1 MSINLNKFDNGTQD
15 TRLSVRDKKQL
26 DSGLQSELQSAQSRR
41 NQIVKGASMRLFLMA
56 MLVIPSTA
64 LAGWSLYEI
73 FLPNGLTNLEI
84 AQLGLGL
91 TLFAW
96 LCMAFWTGI
105 IGFVLQL
112 FNIDPLS
119 LKKKP
124 SQPDFSVSLNQ
135 RHAIVMPVYNED
147 TKRIMV
153 GFEACIR
160 ELMERESGNNFDFFM
175 LSDTRDA
182 EKADAELRAFARL
195 QRRIGDYAQHVF
207 YRRRENNTHRKVGNL
222 KEFCERWG
230 GNYEAMI
237 VLDADSVM
245 TGERMEDLARRI
257 EQAPNTALIQTI
269 PMPVRQNTFFG
280 RFVQFAA
287 HLYSPMLATGLSFW
301 QTDSANYWGHNA
313 IIRIA
318 PFMQHCGLPTLK
330 GRAPFGGEVLSH
342 DFVEAALLARA
353 GWEAYLLTDTAGSY
367 EEVPSNI
374 VDYAI
379 RDRRWVQGNIQHL
392 GLLNVKGLKMAN
404 RLHFLFGAFAYISS
418 LVLFCTLALG
428 TVDALI
434 RATTVPQ
441 FFMSEYQLFPSWQVA
456 RQDMMM
462 VTMWGTAA
470 LLFLPKLLGI
480 TLALIKRRS
489 DFGGAWSLIKGATIE
504 LIMAMLIAP
513 LMMFYHSYFV
523 ISVFFGFS
531 VKWEAQEREGRKV
544 PWSVA
549 IKHTQIMSSLAVAW
563 GVTTFYFTPSLFM
576 WLLPVLVGMVLAA
589 PVIRLTSS
597 DALGITMRK
606 WGVFVIGEEVN
617 ECRALKRLK
626 VAMKHFAISHF
637 AASRHEVDAPALPDS
652 LWLTMPEQVLNQK
665 PEVRKPVLAEQM

>member
-1 MSINLNKFDNGTQD
+1 MSTNHSNSL
-15 TRLSVRDKKQL
+15 
-26 DSGLQSELQSAQSRR
+26 GLQEGLQTKKPSTDASSTHSHL
-41 NQIVKGASMRLFLMA
+41 NTKGEHMRLFIMA

-119 LKKKP
+119 LRKK
-124 SQPDFSVSLNQ
+124 QCAPDQDSPLVQ
-135 RHAIVMPVYNED
+135 KHAVVMPVYNED
-147 TKRIMV
+147 TRRIMV
-153 GFEACIR
+153 GFEACVR
-160 ELMERESGNNFDFFM
+160 EIMGSAQAEQFDFFM
-175 LSDTRDA
+175 LSDTRDEQKA
-182 EKADAELRAFARL
+182 EAELRAWNRMTKRL
-195 QRRIGDYAQHVF
+195 GRYASHVF
-207 YRRRENNTHRKVGNL
+207 YRRREENSHRKVGNL
-222 KEFCERWG
+222 KDFCERWG
-230 GNYEAMI
+230 ANYESMI
-237 VLDADSVM
+237 VLDADSIM
-245 TGERMEDLARRI
+245 SGERMLDLARRI
-257 EQAPNTALIQTI
+257 EQNPETALVQTI
-269 PMPVRQNTFFG
+269 PMPVRQDTFFG

-318 PFMQHCGLPTLK
+318 PFMQHCGLPTLE

-342 DFVEAALLARA
+342 DFVEAALLRRA
-353 GWEAYLLTDTAGSY
+353 GWQAYLLTDTTGSY

-392 GLLNVKGLKMAN
+392 GLLKVKGLKTAN

-418 LVLFCTLALG
+418 LVLFCMLALG
-428 TVDALI
+428 TADALI
-434 RATTVPQ
+434 RATSVPD
-441 FFMSEYQLFPSWQVA
+441 FFVSEYQLFPSWQVA

-489 DFGGAWSLIKGATIE
+489 EFGGAFSLLKSAILE
-504 LIMAMLIAP
+504 LVMAVLIAP

-523 ISVFFGFS
+523 ISVFVGHS

-549 IKHTQIMSSLAVAW
+549 FKHTQIMSCLAVIW
-563 GVTTFYFTPSLFM
+563 GVTTFYYTPSLFM
-576 WLLPVLVGMVLAA
+576 WLLPVLIGMVLAA
-589 PVIRLTSS
+589 PIIRLSS
-597 DALGITMRK
+597 STHLGVSLRT
-606 WGVFVIGEEVN
+606 WGVFVIDQEVK
-617 ECRALKRLK
+617 ECMALKRLR
-626 VAMKHFAISHF
+626 VAMNYFSISQYK
-637 AASRHEVDAPALPDS
+637 AEVPALPDS
-652 LWLTMPEQVLNQK
+652 LWVTMPEQALHQK
-665 PEVRKPVLAEQM
+665 PLPMQGIQQQAA

>member
-1 MSINLNKFDNGTQD
+1 MSTNHSNSL
-15 TRLSVRDKKQL
+15 
-26 DSGLQSELQSAQSRR
+26 GLQEGLQTKKPSTDASSTHSHL
-41 NQIVKGASMRLFLMA
+41 NTKGEHMRLFIMA

-119 LKKKP
+119 LRKK
-124 SQPDFSVSLNQ
+124 QCAPDQDSPLVQ
-135 RHAIVMPVYNED
+135 KHAVVMPVYNED
-147 TKRIMV
+147 TRRIMV
-153 GFEACIR
+153 GFEACVR
-160 ELMERESGNNFDFFM
+160 EIMGSAQAEQFDFFM
-175 LSDTRDA
+175 LSDTRDEQKA
-182 EKADAELRAFARL
+182 EAELRAWNRMTKRL
-195 QRRIGDYAQHVF
+195 GRYASHVF
-207 YRRRENNTHRKVGNL
+207 YRRREENSHRKVGNL
-222 KEFCERWG
+222 KDFCERWG
-230 GNYEAMI
+230 ANYESMI
-237 VLDADSVM
+237 VLDADSIM
-245 TGERMEDLARRI
+245 SGERMLDLARRI
-257 EQAPNTALIQTI
+257 EQNPETALVQTI
-269 PMPVRQNTFFG
+269 PMPVRQDTFFG

-318 PFMQHCGLPTLK
+318 PFMQHCGLPTLE

-342 DFVEAALLARA
+342 DFVEAALLRRA
-353 GWEAYLLTDTAGSY
+353 GWQAYLLTDTTGSY

-392 GLLNVKGLKMAN
+392 GLLKVKGLKTAN

-418 LVLFCTLALG
+418 LVLFCMLALG
-428 TVDALI
+428 TADALI
-434 RATTVPQ
+434 RATSVPD
-441 FFMSEYQLFPSWQVA
+441 FFVSEYQLFPSWQVA

-489 DFGGAWSLIKGATIE
+489 EFGGAFSLLKSAILE
-504 LIMAMLIAP
+504 LVMAVLIAP

-523 ISVFFGFS
+523 ISVFIGHS

-549 IKHTQIMSSLAVAW
+549 FKHTQIMSCLAVIW
-563 GVTTFYFTPSLFM
+563 GVTTFYYTPSLFM
-576 WLLPVLVGMVLAA
+576 WLLPVLIGMVLAA
-589 PVIRLTSS
+589 LIIRLSS
-597 DALGITMRK
+597 STHLGVSLRN
-606 WGVFVIGEEVN
+606 WGVFVIDQEVK
-617 ECRALKRLK
+617 ECMALKRLR
-626 VAMKHFAISHF
+626 VAMNYFSISQYK
-637 AASRHEVDAPALPDS
+637 AEVPALPDS
-652 LWLTMPEQVLNQK
+652 LWVTMPEQALHQK
-665 PEVRKPVLAEQM
+665 PLPMQGIQQQAA

>member
-1 MSINLNKFDNGTQD
+1 MSTNHSNSL
-15 TRLSVRDKKQL
+15 
-26 DSGLQSELQSAQSRR
+26 GLQEGLQTKKPSTDASSTHSHL
-41 NQIVKGASMRLFLMA
+41 NTKGEHMRLFIMA

-119 LKKKP
+119 LRKK
-124 SQPDFSVSLNQ
+124 QCAPDQDSPLVQ
-135 RHAIVMPVYNED
+135 KHAVVMPVYNED
-147 TKRIMV
+147 TRRIMV
-153 GFEACIR
+153 GFEACVR
-160 ELMERESGNNFDFFM
+160 EIMGSAQAEQFDFFM
-175 LSDTRDA
+175 LSDTRDEQKA
-182 EKADAELRAFARL
+182 EAELRAWNRMTKRL
-195 QRRIGDYAQHVF
+195 GRYASHVF
-207 YRRRENNTHRKVGNL
+207 YRRREENSHRKVGNL
-222 KEFCERWG
+222 KDFCERWG
-230 GNYEAMI
+230 ANYESMI
-237 VLDADSVM
+237 VLDADSIM
-245 TGERMEDLARRI
+245 SGERMLDLARRI
-257 EQAPNTALIQTI
+257 EQNPETALVQTI
-269 PMPVRQNTFFG
+269 PMPVRQDTFFG

-318 PFMQHCGLPTLK
+318 PFMQHCGLPTLE

-342 DFVEAALLARA
+342 DFVEAALLRRA
-353 GWEAYLLTDTAGSY
+353 GWQAYLLTATTGSY

-392 GLLNVKGLKMAN
+392 GLLKVKGLKTAN

-418 LVLFCTLALG
+418 LVLFCMLALG
-428 TVDALI
+428 TADALI
-434 RATTVPQ
+434 RATSVPD
-441 FFMSEYQLFPSWQVA
+441 FFVSEYQLFPSWQVA

-489 DFGGAWSLIKGATIE
+489 EFGGAFSLLKSAILE
-504 LIMAMLIAP
+504 LVMAVLIAP

-523 ISVFFGFS
+523 ISVFVGHS

-549 IKHTQIMSSLAVAW
+549 FKHTQIMSCLAVIW
-563 GVTTFYFTPSLFM
+563 GVTTFYYTPSLFM
-576 WLLPVLVGMVLAA
+576 WLLPVLIGMVLAA
-589 PVIRLTSS
+589 PIIRLSS
-597 DALGITMRK
+597 STHLGVSLRT
-606 WGVFVIGEEVN
+606 WGVFVIDQEVK
-617 ECRALKRLK
+617 ECMALKRLR
-626 VAMKHFAISHF
+626 VAMNYFSISQYK
-637 AASRHEVDAPALPDS
+637 AEVPALPDS
-652 LWLTMPEQVLNQK
+652 LWVTMPEQALHQK
-665 PEVRKPVLAEQM
+665 PLPMQGIQQQAA

>member
-1 MSINLNKFDNGTQD
+1 MSTNHSNSL
-15 TRLSVRDKKQL
+15 
-26 DSGLQSELQSAQSRR
+26 GLQEGLQTKKPSTDASSTHSHL
-41 NQIVKGASMRLFLMA
+41 NTKGEHMRLFIMA

-119 LKKKP
+119 LRKK
-124 SQPDFSVSLNQ
+124 QCAPDQDSPLVQ
-135 RHAIVMPVYNED
+135 KHAVVMPVYNED
-147 TKRIMV
+147 TRRIMV
-153 GFEACIR
+153 GFEACVR
-160 ELMERESGNNFDFFM
+160 EIMGSAQAEQFDFFM
-175 LSDTRDA
+175 LSDTRDEQKA
-182 EKADAELRAFARL
+182 EAELRAWNRMTKRL
-195 QRRIGDYAQHVF
+195 GRYASHVL
-207 YRRRENNTHRKVGNL
+207 YRRREENSHRKVGNL
-222 KEFCERWG
+222 KDFCERWG
-230 GNYEAMI
+230 ANYESMI
-237 VLDADSVM
+237 VLDADSIM
-245 TGERMEDLARRI
+245 SGERMLDLARRI
-257 EQAPNTALIQTI
+257 EQNPDTALVQTI
-269 PMPVRQNTFFG
+269 PMPVRQDTFFG

-318 PFMQHCGLPTLK
+318 PFMQHCGLPTLE

-342 DFVEAALLARA
+342 DFVEAALLRRA
-353 GWEAYLLTDTAGSY
+353 GWQAYLLTDTTGSY

-392 GLLNVKGLKMAN
+392 GLLKVKGLKTAN

-418 LVLFCTLALG
+418 LVLFCMLALG
-428 TVDALI
+428 TADALI
-434 RATTVPQ
+434 RATSVPD
-441 FFMSEYQLFPSWQVA
+441 FFVSEYQLFPSWQVA

-489 DFGGAWSLIKGATIE
+489 EFGGAFSLLKSAILE
-504 LIMAMLIAP
+504 LVMAVLIAP

-523 ISVFFGFS
+523 ISVFIGHS

-549 IKHTQIMSSLAVAW
+549 FKHTQIMSCLAVIW
-563 GVTTFYFTPSLFM
+563 GVTTFYYTPSLFM
-576 WLLPVLVGMVLAA
+576 WLLPVLIGMVLAA
-589 PVIRLTSS
+589 PIIRLSS
-597 DALGITMRK
+597 STHLGVSLRN
-606 WGVFVIGEEVN
+606 WGVFVIDQEVK
-617 ECRALKRLK
+617 ECMALKRLR
-626 VAMKHFAISHF
+626 VAMNYFSISQYK
-637 AASRHEVDAPALPDS
+637 AEVPALPDS
-652 LWLTMPEQVLNQK
+652 LWVTMPEQALHQK
-665 PEVRKPVLAEQM
+665 PLPMQGIQQQAA

>member
-1 MSINLNKFDNGTQD
+1 MSTNQSNRNISHSISITTTARDESGSTCIQNENHSAVTQ
-15 TRLSVRDKKQL
+15 QM
-26 DSGLQSELQSAQSRR
+26 
-41 NQIVKGASMRLFLMA
+41 VKGEPMRLFIMA

-73 FLPNGLTNLEI
+73 FLPNGLTTLEV
-84 AQLGLGL
+84 AQLTLGL

-105 IGFVLQL
+105 IGFFLQL

-119 LKKKP
+119 LRKKQITP
-124 SQPDFSVSLNQ
+124 SASTPITK
-135 RHAIVMPVYNED
+135 RHAVVMPVYNED
-147 TKRIMV
+147 TRRIMV

-160 ELMERESGNNFDFFM
+160 ELMDSKSKDNFDFFM
-175 LSDTRDA
+175 LSDTRDM
-182 EKADAELRAFARL
+182 EKADAELRAFTRL
-195 QRRIGDYAQHVF
+195 QKRLGAFSSQVF
-207 YRRRENNTHRKVGNL
+207 YRRREHNLHRKVGNL

-230 GNYEAMI
+230 ANYEAMI

-245 TGERMEDLARRI
+245 SGERMQDLARRI
-257 EQAPNTALIQTI
+257 EQNADTALVQTI
-269 PMPVRQNTFFG
+269 PMPVRQHTFFG

-318 PFMQHCGLPTLK
+318 PFMQHCGLPTLA
-330 GRAPFGGEVLSH
+330 GRAPFGGEILSH
-342 DFVEAALLARA
+342 DFVEAALLRRA
-353 GWEAYLLTDTAGSY
+353 GWHAYLLTDTTGSY

-392 GLLNVKGLKMAN
+392 GLLTVKGLKTAN

-418 LVLFCTLALG
+418 LILFCMLALG
-428 TVDALI
+428 TADALI
-434 RATTVPQ
+434 RATSVPE
-441 FFMSEYQLFPSWQVA
+441 FFVSDYQLFPTWQVA

-480 TLALIKRRS
+480 VLALIKRKS
-489 DFGGAWSLIKGATIE
+489 EFGGAWSLLKGATVE
-504 LIMAMLIAP
+504 LVMAVLIAP

-523 ISVFFGFS
+523 MSVLIGHS

-544 PWSVA
+544 PWKVA
-549 IKHTQIMSSLAVAW
+549 IKHTQIMSCLAVAW

-589 PVIRLTSS
+589 PVIRLSS
-597 DALGITMRK
+597 CNLLGQTMYT
-606 WGVFVIGEEVN
+606 WGVFVIDQEIN
-617 ECRALKRLK
+617 ECKALKRLR
-626 VAMKHFAISHF
+626 VAMQYFAITQHKPD
-637 AASRHEVDAPALPDS
+637 VPMLPS
-652 LWLTMPEQVLNQK
+652 SVWQTMPEQLLNEK
-665 PEVRKPVLAEQM
+665 PTSMRPALVDNL

>member
-1 MSINLNKFDNGTQD
+1 MFINRFNNTQPNS
-15 TRLSVRDKKQL
+15 TQHRAKHALSHSKHGAAWKL
-26 DSGLQSELQSAQSRR
+26 
-41 NQIVKGASMRLFLMA
+41 IVKGPAMRLLFMA

-84 AQLGLGL
+84 VQIGLGL

-112 FNIDPLS
+112 LHIDPLS
-119 LKKKP
+119 LSKKQKTP
-124 SQPDFSVSLNQ
+124 NKNMALEA
-135 RHAIVMPVYNED
+135 RHAVVMPVYNED

-153 GFEACIR
+153 GFEVCIR
-160 ELMERESGNNFDFFM
+160 ELMDSNSAANFDFFM

-182 EKADAELRAFARL
+182 QKADAELRAFTRL
-195 QRRIGDYAQHVF
+195 QKRLGNYASQVF
-207 YRRRENNTHRKVGNL
+207 YRRREQNLHRKVGNL

-237 VLDADSVM
+237 VLDADSIM
-245 TGERMEDLARRI
+245 SKTRMIDLARRI
-257 EQAPNTALIQTI
+257 EQNPDTALVQTI
-269 PMPVRQNTFFG
+269 PMPVRQDTFFG

-318 PFMQHCGLPTLK
+318 PFMQHCGLPTLE
-330 GRAPFGGEVLSH
+330 GRAPFGGEILSH
-342 DFVEAALLARA
+342 DFVEAALLRRT
-353 GWEAYLLTDTAGSY
+353 GWQAYLLTDTTGSY

-404 RLHFLFGAFAYISS
+404 RLHFLFGAFAYMSS
-418 LVLFCTLALG
+418 LILFCMLALG
-428 TVDALI
+428 TADALI
-434 RATTVPQ
+434 RATSVPE
-441 FFMSEYQLFPSWQVA
+441 FFVSEYQLFPSWQVA

-480 TLALIKRRS
+480 VLALIQRRYQ
-489 DFGGAWSLIKGATIE
+489 FGGAWSLVKGAAIE
-504 LIMAMLIAP
+504 LAMAILIAP
-513 LMMFYHSYFV
+513 LMMFYHSFFV
-523 ISVFFGFS
+523 LSVFVGHS

-544 PWSVA
+544 PWKIA
-549 IKHTQIMSSLAVAW
+549 IKHTQLMSCIAVAW

-576 WLLPVLVGMVLAA
+576 WLLPVLIGMVLAA
-589 PVIRLTSS
+589 PVIHFSS
-597 DALGITMRK
+597 SSEWGIAMRK
-606 WGVFVIGEEVN
+606 MGIFVIDQEVN
-617 ECRALKRLK
+617 ECTALKRLR
-626 VAMKHFAISHF
+626 VAMSFFAISQHKP
-637 AASRHEVDAPALPDS
+637 EVPALPKS
-652 LWLTMPEQVLNQK
+652 LWVAMPEQALHEK
-665 PEVRKPVLAEQM
+665 PLPMRPVLIET

>member
-1 MSINLNKFDNGTQD
+1 MSTNHSNSL
-15 TRLSVRDKKQL
+15 
-26 DSGLQSELQSAQSRR
+26 GLQEGLQTKKPSTDASSTHSHL
-41 NQIVKGASMRLFLMA
+41 NTKGEHMRLFIMA

-119 LKKKP
+119 LRKK
-124 SQPDFSVSLNQ
+124 QCAPDQVSPLVQ
-135 RHAIVMPVYNED
+135 KHAVVMPVYNED
-147 TKRIMV
+147 TRRIMV
-153 GFEACIR
+153 GFEACVR
-160 ELMERESGNNFDFFM
+160 EIMGSTQAEHFDFFM
-175 LSDTRDA
+175 LSDTRDEQKA
-182 EKADAELRAFARL
+182 EAELRAWNRMTKRL
-195 QRRIGDYAQHVF
+195 GRYASHVF
-207 YRRRENNTHRKVGNL
+207 YRRREENSHRKVGNL
-222 KEFCERWG
+222 KDFCERWG
-230 GNYEAMI
+230 ANYESMI
-237 VLDADSVM
+237 VLDADSIM
-245 TGERMEDLARRI
+245 SGERMLDLARRI
-257 EQAPNTALIQTI
+257 EQNPETALVQTI
-269 PMPVRQNTFFG
+269 PMPVRQDTFFG

-318 PFMQHCGLPTLK
+318 PFMQHCGLPTLE

-342 DFVEAALLARA
+342 DFVEAALLRRA
-353 GWEAYLLTDTAGSY
+353 GWQAYLLTDTTGSY

-392 GLLNVKGLKMAN
+392 GLLKVKGLKTAN

-418 LVLFCTLALG
+418 LVLFCMLALG
-428 TVDALI
+428 TADALI
-434 RATTVPQ
+434 RATSVPD
-441 FFMSEYQLFPSWQVA
+441 FFVSEYQLFPSWQVA

-489 DFGGAWSLIKGATIE
+489 EFGGAFSLLKSAILE
-504 LIMAMLIAP
+504 LVMAVLIAP

-523 ISVFFGFS
+523 ISVFIGHS

-549 IKHTQIMSSLAVAW
+549 FKHTQIMSCLAVIW
-563 GVTTFYFTPSLFM
+563 GVTTFYYTPSLFM
-576 WLLPVLVGMVLAA
+576 WLLPVLIGMVLAA
-589 PVIRLTSS
+589 LIIRLSS
-597 DALGITMRK
+597 STHLGVSLRN
-606 WGVFVIGEEVN
+606 WGVFVIDQEVK
-617 ECRALKRLK
+617 ECMALKRLR
-626 VAMKHFAISHF
+626 VAMNYFSISQYK
-637 AASRHEVDAPALPDS
+637 AEVPALPDS
-652 LWLTMPEQVLNQK
+652 LWVTMPEQALHQK
-665 PEVRKPVLAEQM
+665 PLPMQGIQQQAA

>member
-1 MSINLNKFDNGTQD
+1 MSTNHSNSL
-15 TRLSVRDKKQL
+15 
-26 DSGLQSELQSAQSRR
+26 GLQEGLQTKKPSTDASSTHSHL
-41 NQIVKGASMRLFLMA
+41 NTKGEHMRLFIIA

-119 LKKKP
+119 LRKK
-124 SQPDFSVSLNQ
+124 QCAPDQDSPLVQ
-135 RHAIVMPVYNED
+135 KHAVVMPVYNED
-147 TKRIMV
+147 TRRIMV
-153 GFEACIR
+153 GFEACVR
-160 ELMERESGNNFDFFM
+160 EIMGSAQAEQFDFFM
-175 LSDTRDA
+175 LSDTRDEQKA
-182 EKADAELRAFARL
+182 EAELRAWNRMTKRL
-195 QRRIGDYAQHVF
+195 GRYASHVL
-207 YRRRENNTHRKVGNL
+207 YRRREENSHRKVGNL
-222 KEFCERWG
+222 KDFCERWG
-230 GNYEAMI
+230 ANYESMI
-237 VLDADSVM
+237 VLDADSIM
-245 TGERMEDLARRI
+245 SGERMLDLARRI
-257 EQAPNTALIQTI
+257 EQNPDTALVQTI
-269 PMPVRQNTFFG
+269 PMPVRQDTFFG

-318 PFMQHCGLPTLK
+318 PFMQHCGLPTLE

-342 DFVEAALLARA
+342 DFVEAALLRRA
-353 GWEAYLLTDTAGSY
+353 GWQAYLLTDTTGSY

-392 GLLNVKGLKMAN
+392 GLLKVKGLKTAN

-418 LVLFCTLALG
+418 LVLFCMLALG
-428 TVDALI
+428 TADALI
-434 RATTVPQ
+434 RATSVPD
-441 FFMSEYQLFPSWQVA
+441 FFVSEYQLFPSWQVA

-489 DFGGAWSLIKGATIE
+489 EFGGAFSLLKSAILE
-504 LIMAMLIAP
+504 LVMAVLIAP

-523 ISVFFGFS
+523 ISVFIGHS

-549 IKHTQIMSSLAVAW
+549 FKHTQIMSCLAVIW
-563 GVTTFYFTPSLFM
+563 GVTTFYYTPSLFM
-576 WLLPVLVGMVLAA
+576 WLLPVLIGMVLAA
-589 PVIRLTSS
+589 PIIRLSS
-597 DALGITMRK
+597 STHLGVSLRN
-606 WGVFVIGEEVN
+606 WGVFVIDQEVK
-617 ECRALKRLK
+617 ECMALKRLR
-626 VAMKHFAISHF
+626 VAMNYFSISQYK
-637 AASRHEVDAPALPDS
+637 AEVPALPDS
-652 LWLTMPEQVLNQK
+652 LWVTMPEQALHQK
-665 PEVRKPVLAEQM
+665 PLPMQGIQQQAA

>member
-1 MSINLNKFDNGTQD
+1 MSTNHSNSL
-15 TRLSVRDKKQL
+15 
-26 DSGLQSELQSAQSRR
+26 GLQEGLQTKKPSTDASSTHSHL
-41 NQIVKGASMRLFLMA
+41 NTKGEHMRLFIMA

-119 LKKKP
+119 LRKK
-124 SQPDFSVSLNQ
+124 QCAPDQDSPLVQ
-135 RHAIVMPVYNED
+135 KHAVVMPVYNED
-147 TKRIMV
+147 TRRIMV
-153 GFEACIR
+153 GFEACVR
-160 ELMERESGNNFDFFM
+160 EIMGSAQAEQFDFFM
-175 LSDTRDA
+175 LSDTRDEQKA
-182 EKADAELRAFARL
+182 EAELRAWNRMTKRL
-195 QRRIGDYAQHVF
+195 GRYASHVF
-207 YRRRENNTHRKVGNL
+207 YRRREENSHRKVGNL
-222 KEFCERWG
+222 KDFCERWG
-230 GNYEAMI
+230 ANYESMI
-237 VLDADSVM
+237 VLDADSIM
-245 TGERMEDLARRI
+245 SGERMLDLARRI
-257 EQAPNTALIQTI
+257 EQNPETALVQTI
-269 PMPVRQNTFFG
+269 PMPVRQDTFFG

-318 PFMQHCGLPTLK
+318 PFMQHCGLPTLE

-342 DFVEAALLARA
+342 DFVEAALLRRA
-353 GWEAYLLTDTAGSY
+353 GWQAYLLTDTTGSY

-392 GLLNVKGLKMAN
+392 GLLKVKGLKTAN

-418 LVLFCTLALG
+418 LVLFCMLALG
-428 TVDALI
+428 TADALI
-434 RATTVPQ
+434 RATSVPD
-441 FFMSEYQLFPSWQVA
+441 FFVSEYQLFPSWKVA

-489 DFGGAWSLIKGATIE
+489 EFGGAFSLLKSAILE
-504 LIMAMLIAP
+504 LVMAVLIAP

-523 ISVFFGFS
+523 ISVFIGHS

-549 IKHTQIMSSLAVAW
+549 FKHTQIMSCLAVIW
-563 GVTTFYFTPSLFM
+563 GVTTFYYTPSLFM
-576 WLLPVLVGMVLAA
+576 WLLPVLIGMVLAA
-589 PVIRLTSS
+589 PIIRLSS
-597 DALGITMRK
+597 STHLGVSLRN
-606 WGVFVIGEEVN
+606 WGVFVIDQEVK
-617 ECRALKRLK
+617 ECMALKRLR
-626 VAMKHFAISHF
+626 VAMNYFSISQYK
-637 AASRHEVDAPALPDS
+637 AEVPALPDS
-652 LWLTMPEQVLNQK
+652 LWVTMPEQALHQK
-665 PEVRKPVLAEQM
+665 PLPMQGIQQQAA

>member
-1 MSINLNKFDNGTQD
+1 MSTNHSNSL
-15 TRLSVRDKKQL
+15 
-26 DSGLQSELQSAQSRR
+26 GLQEGLQTKKPSTDASSTHSHL
-41 NQIVKGASMRLFLMA
+41 NTKGEHMRLFIMA

-119 LKKKP
+119 LRKK
-124 SQPDFSVSLNQ
+124 QCVPDQDSPLVQ
-135 RHAIVMPVYNED
+135 KHAVVMPVYNED
-147 TKRIMV
+147 TRRIMV
-153 GFEACIR
+153 GFEACVR
-160 ELMERESGNNFDFFM
+160 EIMGSAQAEQFDFFM
-175 LSDTRDA
+175 LSDTRDEQKA
-182 EKADAELRAFARL
+182 EAELRAWNRMTKRL
-195 QRRIGDYAQHVF
+195 GRYASHVL
-207 YRRRENNTHRKVGNL
+207 YRRREEKSHRKVGNL
-222 KEFCERWG
+222 KDFCERWG
-230 GNYEAMI
+230 ANYESMI
-237 VLDADSVM
+237 VLDADSIM
-245 TGERMEDLARRI
+245 SGERMLDLARRI
-257 EQAPNTALIQTI
+257 EQNPDTALVQTI
-269 PMPVRQNTFFG
+269 PMPVRQDTFFG

-318 PFMQHCGLPTLK
+318 PFMQHCGLPTLE

-342 DFVEAALLARA
+342 DFVEAALLRRA
-353 GWEAYLLTDTAGSY
+353 GWQAYLLTDTTGSY

-392 GLLNVKGLKMAN
+392 GLLKVKGLKTAN

-418 LVLFCTLALG
+418 LVLFCMLALG
-428 TVDALI
+428 TADALI
-434 RATTVPQ
+434 RATSVPD
-441 FFMSEYQLFPSWQVA
+441 FFVSEYQLFPSWQVA

-489 DFGGAWSLIKGATIE
+489 EFGGAFSLLKSAILE
-504 LIMAMLIAP
+504 LVMAVLIAP

-523 ISVFFGFS
+523 ISVFIGHS

-549 IKHTQIMSSLAVAW
+549 FKHTQIMSCLAVIW
-563 GVTTFYFTPSLFM
+563 GVTTFYYTPSLFM
-576 WLLPVLVGMVLAA
+576 WLLPVLIGMVLAA
-589 PVIRLTSS
+589 PIIRLYSS
-597 DALGITMRK
+597 THLGVSLRN
-606 WGVFVIGEEVN
+606 WGVFVIDQEVK
-617 ECRALKRLK
+617 ECMALKRLR
-626 VAMKHFAISHF
+626 VAMNYFSISQYK
-637 AASRHEVDAPALPDS
+637 AEVPALPDS
-652 LWLTMPEQVLNQK
+652 LWVTMPEQALHQK
-665 PEVRKPVLAEQM
+665 PLPMQGIQQQAA

>member
-1 MSINLNKFDNGTQD
+1 MSTNHSNSL
-15 TRLSVRDKKQL
+15 
-26 DSGLQSELQSAQSRR
+26 GLQEGLQTKKPSTDASSTHSHL
-41 NQIVKGASMRLFLMA
+41 NTKGEHMRLFIMA

-119 LKKKP
+119 LRKK
-124 SQPDFSVSLNQ
+124 QCAPDQDSPLVQ
-135 RHAIVMPVYNED
+135 KHAVVMPVYNED
-147 TKRIMV
+147 TRRIMV
-153 GFEACIR
+153 GFEACVR
-160 ELMERESGNNFDFFM
+160 EIMGSAQAEQFDFFM
-175 LSDTRDA
+175 LSDTRDEQKA
-182 EKADAELRAFARL
+182 EAELRAWNRMTKRL
-195 QRRIGDYAQHVF
+195 GRYASHVF
-207 YRRRENNTHRKVGNL
+207 YRRREENSHRKVGNL
-222 KEFCERWG
+222 KDFCERWG
-230 GNYEAMI
+230 ANYESMI
-237 VLDADSVM
+237 VLDADSIM
-245 TGERMEDLARRI
+245 SGERMLDLARRI
-257 EQAPNTALIQTI
+257 EQNPDTALVQTI
-269 PMPVRQNTFFG
+269 PMPVRQDTFFG

-318 PFMQHCGLPTLK
+318 PFMQHCGLPTLE

-342 DFVEAALLARA
+342 DFVEAALLRRA
-353 GWEAYLLTDTAGSY
+353 GWQAYLLTDTTGSY

-392 GLLNVKGLKMAN
+392 GLLKVKGLKTAN

-418 LVLFCTLALG
+418 LVLFCMLALG
-428 TVDALI
+428 TADALI
-434 RATTVPQ
+434 RATSVPD
-441 FFMSEYQLFPSWQVA
+441 FFVSEYQLFPSWQVA

-489 DFGGAWSLIKGATIE
+489 EFGGAFSLLKSAILE
-504 LIMAMLIAP
+504 LVMAVLIAP

-523 ISVFFGFS
+523 ISVFIGHS

-549 IKHTQIMSSLAVAW
+549 FKHTQIMSCLAVIW
-563 GVTTFYFTPSLFM
+563 GVTTFYYTPSLFM
-576 WLLPVLVGMVLAA
+576 WLLPVLIGMVLAA
-589 PVIRLTSS
+589 PIIRLSS
-597 DALGITMRK
+597 STHLGVSLRN
-606 WGVFVIGEEVN
+606 WGVFVIDQEVK
-617 ECRALKRLK
+617 ECMALKRLR
-626 VAMKHFAISHF
+626 VAMNYFSISQYK
-637 AASRHEVDAPALPDS
+637 AEVPALPDS
-652 LWLTMPEQVLNQK
+652 LWVTMPEQALHQK
-665 PEVRKPVLAEQM
+665 PLPMQGIQQQAA

>member
-1 MSINLNKFDNGTQD
+1 MSTNHSNSL
-15 TRLSVRDKKQL
+15 
-26 DSGLQSELQSAQSRR
+26 GLQEGLQTKKPSTDASSTHSHL
-41 NQIVKGASMRLFLMA
+41 NTKGEHMRLFIMA

-119 LKKKP
+119 LRKK
-124 SQPDFSVSLNQ
+124 QCAPDQDSPLVQ
-135 RHAIVMPVYNED
+135 KHAVVMPVYNED
-147 TKRIMV
+147 TRRIMV
-153 GFEACIR
+153 GFEACVR
-160 ELMERESGNNFDFFM
+160 EIMGSTQAEQFDFFM
-175 LSDTRDA
+175 LSDTRDEQKA
-182 EKADAELRAFARL
+182 EAELRAWNRMTKRL
-195 QRRIGDYAQHVF
+195 GQYASHVF
-207 YRRRENNTHRKVGNL
+207 YRRREENSHRKVGNL
-222 KEFCERWG
+222 KDFCERWG
-230 GNYEAMI
+230 ANYESMI
-237 VLDADSVM
+237 VLDADSIM
-245 TGERMEDLARRI
+245 SGERMLDLARRI
-257 EQAPNTALIQTI
+257 EQNPETALVQTI
-269 PMPVRQNTFFG
+269 PMPVRQDTFFG

-318 PFMQHCGLPTLK
+318 PFMQHCGLPTLE

-342 DFVEAALLARA
+342 DFVEAALLRRA
-353 GWEAYLLTDTAGSY
+353 GWQAYLLTDTTGSY

-392 GLLNVKGLKMAN
+392 GLLKVKGLKTAN

-418 LVLFCTLALG
+418 LVLFCMLALG
-428 TVDALI
+428 TADALI
-434 RATTVPQ
+434 RATSVPD
-441 FFMSEYQLFPSWQVA
+441 FFVSEYQLFPSWQVA

-489 DFGGAWSLIKGATIE
+489 EFGGAFSLLKSAILE
-504 LIMAMLIAP
+504 LVMAVLIAP

-523 ISVFFGFS
+523 ISVFIGHS

-549 IKHTQIMSSLAVAW
+549 FKHTQIMSCLAVIW
-563 GVTTFYFTPSLFM
+563 GVTTFYYTPSLFM
-576 WLLPVLVGMVLAA
+576 WLLPVLIGMVLAA
-589 PVIRLTSS
+589 PIIRLSS
-597 DALGITMRK
+597 STHLGVSLRN
-606 WGVFVIGEEVN
+606 WGVFVIDQEVK
-617 ECRALKRLK
+617 ECMALKRLR
-626 VAMKHFAISHF
+626 VAMNYFSISQYK
-637 AASRHEVDAPALPDS
+637 AEVPALPDS
-652 LWLTMPEQVLNQK
+652 LWVTMPEQALHQK
-665 PEVRKPVLAEQM
+665 PLPMQGIQQQAA

>member
-1 MSINLNKFDNGTQD
+1 MSINLKSKPHTAVLVEQKSTAVSEGVDGNRSQKRLHD
-15 TRLSVRDKKQL
+15 TVRASHK
-26 DSGLQSELQSAQSRR
+26 
-41 NQIVKGASMRLFLMA
+41 IIKGEHMRLLFMA

-119 LKKKP
+119 LRKN
-124 SQPDFSVSLNQ
+124 QATPDSVVPLTQ
-135 RHAIVMPVYNED
+135 RHAVVMPVYNED
-147 TKRIMV
+147 TRRIMV
-153 GFEACIR
+153 GFEACVR
-160 ELMERESGNNFDFFM
+160 EIIEGQNADNFDFYM

-182 EKADAELRAFARL
+182 EKADAELRAFNRL
-195 QRRIGDYAQHVF
+195 QKRLGRASSRVF
-207 YRRRENNTHRKVGNL
+207 YRRREQNSHRKVGNL

-230 GNYEAMI
+230 GNYESMI

-245 TGERMEDLARRI
+245 SGERMEDLARRI
-257 EQAPNTALIQTI
+257 EQNPDTALVQTI

-318 PFMQHCGLPTLK
+318 PFMQHCGLPTLE
-330 GRAPFGGEVLSH
+330 GRAPFGGEILSH
-342 DFVEAALLARA
+342 DFVEAALLRRA
-353 GWEAYLLTDTAGSY
+353 GWHAYLLTDTTGSY

-392 GLLNVKGLKMAN
+392 GLLKVKGLKTAN

-418 LVLFCTLALG
+418 LILFCMLALG

-434 RATTVPQ
+434 RATSVPE
-441 FFMSEYQLFPSWQVA
+441 FFVSEYQLFPSWQIA

-480 TLALIKRRS
+480 ALALIKRC
-489 DFGGAWSLIKGATIE
+489 DEFGGAWSLLKGAAIE
-504 LIMAMLIAP
+504 VVMAVLIAP

-523 ISVFFGFS
+523 ISVLIGHS

-549 IKHTQIMSSLAVAW
+549 IKHTQIMSCLAVAW

-589 PVIRLTSS
+589 PVIRITSS
-597 DALGITMRK
+597 DSLGVTMRK
-606 WGVFVIGEEVN
+606 WGVFVIDQEVN
-617 ECRALKRLK
+617 ECKALKRLR
-626 VAMKHFAISHF
+626 VAMRYFAVSQHK
-637 AASRHEVDAPALPDS
+637 AVVPVLPDS
-652 LWLTMPEQVLNQK
+652 LWLTMPEQMLNQK
-665 PEVRKPVLAEQM
+665 PLPMRPALPGSA

>member
-1 MSINLNKFDNGTQD
+1 MSTNHSNSL
-15 TRLSVRDKKQL
+15 
-26 DSGLQSELQSAQSRR
+26 GLQEGLQTKKPSTDASSTHSHL
-41 NQIVKGASMRLFLMA
+41 NTKGEHMRLFIMA

-119 LKKKP
+119 LRKK
-124 SQPDFSVSLNQ
+124 QCAPDQVSPLVQ
-135 RHAIVMPVYNED
+135 KHAVVMPVYNED
-147 TKRIMV
+147 TRRIMV
-153 GFEACIR
+153 GFEACVR
-160 ELMERESGNNFDFFM
+160 EIMGSTQAEQFDFFM
-175 LSDTRDA
+175 LSDTRDEQKA
-182 EKADAELRAFARL
+182 EAELRAWNRMTKRL
-195 QRRIGDYAQHVF
+195 GRYASHVF
-207 YRRRENNTHRKVGNL
+207 YRRREENSHRKVGNL
-222 KEFCERWG
+222 KDFCERWG
-230 GNYEAMI
+230 ANYESMI
-237 VLDADSVM
+237 VLDADSIM
-245 TGERMEDLARRI
+245 SGERMLDLARRI
-257 EQAPNTALIQTI
+257 EQNPETALVQTI
-269 PMPVRQNTFFG
+269 PMPVRQDTFFG

-318 PFMQHCGLPTLK
+318 PFMQHCGLPTLE

-342 DFVEAALLARA
+342 DFVEAALLRRA
-353 GWEAYLLTDTAGSY
+353 GWQAYLLTDTTGSY

-392 GLLNVKGLKMAN
+392 GLLKVKGLKTAN

-418 LVLFCTLALG
+418 LVLFCMLALG
-428 TVDALI
+428 TADALI
-434 RATTVPQ
+434 RATSVPD
-441 FFMSEYQLFPSWQVA
+441 FFVSEYQLFPSWQVA

-489 DFGGAWSLIKGATIE
+489 EFGGAFSLLKSAILE
-504 LIMAMLIAP
+504 LVMAVLIAP

-523 ISVFFGFS
+523 ISVFIGHS

-549 IKHTQIMSSLAVAW
+549 FKHTQIMSCLAVIW
-563 GVTTFYFTPSLFM
+563 GVTTFYYTPSLFM
-576 WLLPVLVGMVLAA
+576 WLLPVLIGMVLAA
-589 PVIRLTSS
+589 LIIRLSS
-597 DALGITMRK
+597 STHLGVSLRN
-606 WGVFVIGEEVN
+606 WGVFVIDQEVK
-617 ECRALKRLK
+617 ECMALKRLR
-626 VAMKHFAISHF
+626 VAMNYFSISQYK
-637 AASRHEVDAPALPDS
+637 AEVPALPDS
-652 LWLTMPEQVLNQK
+652 LWVTMPEQALHQK
-665 PEVRKPVLAEQM
+665 PLPMQGIQQQAA

>member
-1 MSINLNKFDNGTQD
+1 MSTNHSNSL
-15 TRLSVRDKKQL
+15 
-26 DSGLQSELQSAQSRR
+26 GLQEGLQTKKPSTDASSTHSHL
-41 NQIVKGASMRLFLMA
+41 NTKGEHMRLFIMA

-119 LKKKP
+119 LRKK
-124 SQPDFSVSLNQ
+124 QCAPDQDSPLVQ
-135 RHAIVMPVYNED
+135 KHAVVMPVYNED
-147 TKRIMV
+147 TRRIMV
-153 GFEACIR
+153 GFEACVR
-160 ELMERESGNNFDFFM
+160 EIMGSAQAEQFDFFM
-175 LSDTRDA
+175 LSDTRDEQKA
-182 EKADAELRAFARL
+182 EAELRAWNRMTKRL
-195 QRRIGDYAQHVF
+195 GRYASHVF
-207 YRRRENNTHRKVGNL
+207 YRRREENSHRKVGNL
-222 KEFCERWG
+222 KDFCERWG
-230 GNYEAMI
+230 ANYESMI
-237 VLDADSVM
+237 VLDADSIM
-245 TGERMEDLARRI
+245 SGERMLDLARRI
-257 EQAPNTALIQTI
+257 EQNPETALVQTI
-269 PMPVRQNTFFG
+269 PMPVRQDTFFG

-318 PFMQHCGLPTLK
+318 PFMQHCGLPTLE

-342 DFVEAALLARA
+342 DFVEAALLRRA
-353 GWEAYLLTDTAGSY
+353 GWQAYLLTDTTGSY

-392 GLLNVKGLKMAN
+392 GLLKVKGLKTAN

-418 LVLFCTLALG
+418 LVLFCMLALG
-428 TVDALI
+428 TADALI
-434 RATTVPQ
+434 RATSVPD
-441 FFMSEYQLFPSWQVA
+441 FFVSEYQLFPSWQVA

-480 TLALIKRRS
+480 TLALSKRRS
-489 DFGGAWSLIKGATIE
+489 EFGGAFSLLKSASLE
-504 LIMAMLIAP
+504 LVMAVLIAP

-523 ISVFFGFS
+523 ISVFVGHS

-549 IKHTQIMSSLAVAW
+549 FKHTQIMSCLAVIW
-563 GVTTFYFTPSLFM
+563 GVTTFYYTPSLFM
-576 WLLPVLVGMVLAA
+576 WLLPVLIGMVLAA
-589 PVIRLTSS
+589 PIIRLSS
-597 DALGITMRK
+597 STHLGVSLRT
-606 WGVFVIGEEVN
+606 WGVFVIDQEVK
-617 ECRALKRLK
+617 ECMALKRLR
-626 VAMKHFAISHF
+626 VAMNYFSISQYK
-637 AASRHEVDAPALPDS
+637 AEVPALPDS
-652 LWLTMPEQVLNQK
+652 LWVTMPEQALHQK
-665 PEVRKPVLAEQM
+665 PLPMQGIQQQAA

>member
-1 MSINLNKFDNGTQD
+1 MSTNHSNSL
-15 TRLSVRDKKQL
+15 
-26 DSGLQSELQSAQSRR
+26 GLQEGLQTKKPSTDASSTHSHL
-41 NQIVKGASMRLFLMA
+41 NTKGEHMRLFIMA

-119 LKKKP
+119 LRKK
-124 SQPDFSVSLNQ
+124 QCVPDQDSPLVQ
-135 RHAIVMPVYNED
+135 KHAVVMPVYNED
-147 TKRIMV
+147 TRRIMV
-153 GFEACIR
+153 GFEACVR
-160 ELMERESGNNFDFFM
+160 EIMGSAQAEQFDFFM
-175 LSDTRDA
+175 LSDTRDEQKA
-182 EKADAELRAFARL
+182 EAELRAWNRMTKRL
-195 QRRIGDYAQHVF
+195 GRYASHVL
-207 YRRRENNTHRKVGNL
+207 YRRREENSHRKVGNL
-222 KEFCERWG
+222 KDFCERWG
-230 GNYEAMI
+230 ANYESMI
-237 VLDADSVM
+237 VLDADSIM
-245 TGERMEDLARRI
+245 SGERMLDLARRI
-257 EQAPNTALIQTI
+257 EQNPDTALVQTI
-269 PMPVRQNTFFG
+269 PMPVRQDTFFG

-318 PFMQHCGLPTLK
+318 PFMQHCGLPTLE

-342 DFVEAALLARA
+342 DFVEAALLRRA
-353 GWEAYLLTDTAGSY
+353 GWQAYLLTDTTGSY

-392 GLLNVKGLKMAN
+392 GLLKVKGLKTAN

-418 LVLFCTLALG
+418 LVLFCMLALG
-428 TVDALI
+428 TADALI
-434 RATTVPQ
+434 RATSVPD
-441 FFMSEYQLFPSWQVA
+441 FFVSEYQLFPSWQVA

-489 DFGGAWSLIKGATIE
+489 EFGGAFSLLKSAILE
-504 LIMAMLIAP
+504 LVMAVLIAP

-523 ISVFFGFS
+523 ISVFIGHS

-549 IKHTQIMSSLAVAW
+549 FKHTQIMSCLAVTW
-563 GVTTFYFTPSLFM
+563 GVTTFYYTPSLFM
-576 WLLPVLVGMVLAA
+576 WLLPVLIGMVLAA
-589 PVIRLTSS
+589 PIIRLSS
-597 DALGITMRK
+597 STHLGVSLRN
-606 WGVFVIGEEVN
+606 WGVFVIDQEVK
-617 ECRALKRLK
+617 ECMALKRLR
-626 VAMKHFAISHF
+626 VAMNYFSISQYK
-637 AASRHEVDAPALPDS
+637 AEVPALPDS
-652 LWLTMPEQVLNQK
+652 LWVTMPEQALHQK
-665 PEVRKPVLAEQM
+665 PLPMQGIQQQTA

>member
-1 MSINLNKFDNGTQD
+1 MSINHNNEHVARVLTTPTQD
-15 TRLSVRDKKQL
+15 SSNEDNAVPH
-26 DSGLQSELQSAQSRR
+26 SQSDVPPRASQMF
-41 NQIVKGASMRLFLMA
+41 IKGETMRLFIMA

-105 IGFVLQL
+105 IGFVLQI

-119 LKKKP
+119 LKKTL
-124 SQPDFSVSLNQ
+124 QTPDAQTPLHQ

-147 TKRIMV
+147 TRRIMV

-160 ELMERESGNNFDFFM
+160 ELMDSANAKQFDFYM
-175 LSDTRDA
+175 LSDTRDMQ
-182 EKADAELRAFARL
+182 KADAELRAFARL
-195 QRRIGDYAQHVF
+195 QKRLGRFSQQVF
-207 YRRRENNTHRKVGNL
+207 YRRREQNLHRKVGNL
-222 KEFCERWG
+222 KDFCERWG
-230 GNYEAMI
+230 GHYESMI

-245 TGERMEDLARRI
+245 SGERMQDLARRI
-257 EQAPNTALIQTI
+257 EQNPDTALVQTI

-318 PFMQHCGLPTLK
+318 PFMQHCGLPTLE
-330 GRAPFGGEVLSH
+330 GRAPFGGEILSH
-342 DFVEAALLARA
+342 DFVEAALLRRA
-353 GWEAYLLTDTAGSY
+353 GWQAYLLTDTTGSY

-392 GLLNVKGLKMAN
+392 GLLNVKGLKTAN

-418 LVLFCTLALG
+418 LILFCMLALG
-428 TVDALI
+428 TADALI
-434 RATTVPQ
+434 RATSVPE
-441 FFMSEYQLFPSWQVA
+441 FFVSEYQLFPSWQVA

-470 LLFLPKLLGI
+470 LLFLPKVLGI
-480 TLALIKRRS
+480 VLALIKRS
-489 DFGGAWSLIKGATIE
+489 DEFGGAWSLLKGAAAE
-504 LIMAMLIAP
+504 LLMAVLIAP

-523 ISVFFGFS
+523 ISVFVGHS

-544 PWSVA
+544 PWKVA
-549 IKHTQIMSSLAVAW
+549 IKHTQIMSCLAVAW

-589 PVIRLTSS
+589 PVIRLSSS
-597 DALGITMRK
+597 DRLGVTMRN
-606 WGVFVIGEEVN
+606 WGVFVIDQEIH
-617 ECRALKRLK
+617 ECKALKRLR
-626 VAMKHFAISHF
+626 VAMSYFAISQHKPQVP
-637 AASRHEVDAPALPDS
+637 SLPVS
-652 LWLTMPEQVLNQK
+652 LSLTMPEQVLSQK
-665 PEVRKPVLAEQM
+665 PLPMRPALVNNV

>member
-1 MSINLNKFDNGTQD
+1 MSTNHSNSL
-15 TRLSVRDKKQL
+15 
-26 DSGLQSELQSAQSRR
+26 GLQEGLQTKKPSTDASSTHSHL
-41 NQIVKGASMRLFLMA
+41 NTKGEHMRLFIMA

-119 LKKKP
+119 LRKK
-124 SQPDFSVSLNQ
+124 QCAPDQDSPLVQ
-135 RHAIVMPVYNED
+135 KHAVVMPVYNED
-147 TKRIMV
+147 TRRIMV
-153 GFEACIR
+153 GFEACVR
-160 ELMERESGNNFDFFM
+160 EIMGSTQAEQFDFFM
-175 LSDTRDA
+175 LSDTRDEQKA
-182 EKADAELRAFARL
+182 EAELRAWNRMTKRL
-195 QRRIGDYAQHVF
+195 GQYASHVF
-207 YRRRENNTHRKVGNL
+207 YRRREENSHRKVGNL
-222 KEFCERWG
+222 KDFCERWG
-230 GNYEAMI
+230 ANYESMI
-237 VLDADSVM
+237 VLDADSIM
-245 TGERMEDLARRI
+245 SGERMLDLARRI
-257 EQAPNTALIQTI
+257 EQNPDTALVQTI
-269 PMPVRQNTFFG
+269 PMPVRQDTFFG

-318 PFMQHCGLPTLK
+318 PFMQHCGLPTLE

-342 DFVEAALLARA
+342 DFVEAALLRRA
-353 GWEAYLLTDTAGSY
+353 GWQAYLLTDTTGSY

-392 GLLNVKGLKMAN
+392 GLLKVKGLKTAN

-418 LVLFCTLALG
+418 LVLFCMLALG
-428 TVDALI
+428 TADALI
-434 RATTVPQ
+434 RATSVPD
-441 FFMSEYQLFPSWQVA
+441 FFVSEYQLFPSWQVA

-489 DFGGAWSLIKGATIE
+489 EFGGAFSLLKSAILE
-504 LIMAMLIAP
+504 LVMAVLIAP

-523 ISVFFGFS
+523 ISVFIGHS

-549 IKHTQIMSSLAVAW
+549 FKHTQIMSCLAVTW
-563 GVTTFYFTPSLFM
+563 GVTTFYYTPSLFM
-576 WLLPVLVGMVLAA
+576 WLLPVLIGMVLAA
-589 PVIRLTSS
+589 PIIRLSS
-597 DALGITMRK
+597 STHLGVSLRN
-606 WGVFVIGEEVN
+606 WGVFVIDQEVK
-617 ECRALKRLK
+617 ECMALKRLR
-626 VAMKHFAISHF
+626 VAMNYFSISQYK
-637 AASRHEVDAPALPDS
+637 AEVPALPDS
-652 LWLTMPEQVLNQK
+652 LWVTMPEQALHQK
-665 PEVRKPVLAEQM
+665 PLPMQGIQQQAA

>member
-1 MSINLNKFDNGTQD
+1 
-15 TRLSVRDKKQL
+15 
-26 DSGLQSELQSAQSRR
+26 
-41 NQIVKGASMRLFLMA
+41 

-119 LKKKP
+119 LRKN
-124 SQPDFSVSLNQ
+124 QATPDSVVPLTQ
-135 RHAIVMPVYNED
+135 RHAVVMPVYNED
-147 TKRIMV
+147 TRRIMV
-153 GFEACIR
+153 GFEACVR
-160 ELMERESGNNFDFFM
+160 EIIEGQNADNFDFYM

-182 EKADAELRAFARL
+182 EKADAELRAFNRL
-195 QRRIGDYAQHVF
+195 QKRLGHASSRVF
-207 YRRRENNTHRKVGNL
+207 YRRREQNSHRKVGNL

-230 GNYEAMI
+230 GNYESMI

-245 TGERMEDLARRI
+245 SGERMEDLARRI
-257 EQAPNTALIQTI
+257 EQNPDTALVQTI

-318 PFMQHCGLPTLK
+318 PFMQHCGLPTLE
-330 GRAPFGGEVLSH
+330 GRAPFGGEILSH
-342 DFVEAALLARA
+342 DFVEAALLRRA
-353 GWEAYLLTDTAGSY
+353 GWHAYLLTDMTGSY

-392 GLLNVKGLKMAN
+392 GLLKVKGLKTAN

-418 LVLFCTLALG
+418 LILFCMLALG

-434 RATTVPQ
+434 RATSVPE
-441 FFMSEYQLFPSWQVA
+441 FFVSEYQLFPSWQIA

-480 TLALIKRRS
+480 ALALIKRR
-489 DFGGAWSLIKGATIE
+489 DEFGGAWSLLKGAAIE
-504 LIMAMLIAP
+504 VVMAVLIAP

-523 ISVFFGFS
+523 ISVLIGHS

-549 IKHTQIMSSLAVAW
+549 IKHTQIMSCLAVAW

-589 PVIRLTSS
+589 PVIRITSS
-597 DALGITMRK
+597 DSLGVTMRK
-606 WGVFVIGEEVN
+606 WGVFVIDQEVN
-617 ECRALKRLK
+617 ECKALKRLR
-626 VAMKHFAISHF
+626 VAMRYFAVSQHK
-637 AASRHEVDAPALPDS
+637 AVVPVLPDS
-652 LWLTMPEQVLNQK
+652 LWLTMPEQMLNQK
-665 PEVRKPVLAEQM
+665 PLPMRPALPGSA

>member
-1 MSINLNKFDNGTQD
+1 MSTNHSNSL
-15 TRLSVRDKKQL
+15 RLQE
-26 DSGLQSELQSAQSRR
+26 GLQTKKPSTDASSTHSHL
-41 NQIVKGASMRLFLMA
+41 NTKGEHMRLFIMA

-119 LKKKP
+119 LRKK
-124 SQPDFSVSLNQ
+124 QCAPDQDSPLVQ
-135 RHAIVMPVYNED
+135 KHAVVMPVYNED
-147 TKRIMV
+147 TRRIMV
-153 GFEACIR
+153 GFEACVR
-160 ELMERESGNNFDFFM
+160 EIMGSTQAEQFDFFM
-175 LSDTRDA
+175 LSDTRDEQKA
-182 EKADAELRAFARL
+182 EAELRAWNRMTKRL
-195 QRRIGDYAQHVF
+195 GQYASHVF
-207 YRRRENNTHRKVGNL
+207 YRRREENSHRKVGNL
-222 KEFCERWG
+222 KDFCERWG
-230 GNYEAMI
+230 ANYESMI
-237 VLDADSVM
+237 VLDADSIM
-245 TGERMEDLARRI
+245 SGERMLDLARRI
-257 EQAPNTALIQTI
+257 EQNPDTALVQTI
-269 PMPVRQNTFFG
+269 PMPVRQDTFFG

-318 PFMQHCGLPTLK
+318 PFMQHCGLPTLE

-342 DFVEAALLARA
+342 DFVEAALLRRA
-353 GWEAYLLTDTAGSY
+353 GWQAYLLTDTTGSY

-392 GLLNVKGLKMAN
+392 GLLKVKGLKTAN

-418 LVLFCTLALG
+418 LVLFCMLALG
-428 TVDALI
+428 TADALI
-434 RATTVPQ
+434 RATSVPD
-441 FFMSEYQLFPSWQVA
+441 FFVSEYQLFPSWQVA

-489 DFGGAWSLIKGATIE
+489 EFGGAFSLLKSAILE
-504 LIMAMLIAP
+504 LVMAVLIAP

-523 ISVFFGFS
+523 ISVFIGHS

-549 IKHTQIMSSLAVAW
+549 FKHTQIMSCLAVTW
-563 GVTTFYFTPSLFM
+563 GVTTFYYTPSLFM
-576 WLLPVLVGMVLAA
+576 WLLPVLIGMVLAA
-589 PVIRLTSS
+589 PIIRLSS
-597 DALGITMRK
+597 STHLGVSLRN
-606 WGVFVIGEEVN
+606 WGVFVIDQEVK
-617 ECRALKRLK
+617 ECMALKRLR
-626 VAMKHFAISHF
+626 VAMNYFSISQYK
-637 AASRHEVDAPALPDS
+637 AEVPALPDS
-652 LWLTMPEQVLNQK
+652 LWVTMPEQALHQK
-665 PEVRKPVLAEQM
+665 PLPMQGIQQQAA

>member
-1 MSINLNKFDNGTQD
+1 MSTNHSNSL
-15 TRLSVRDKKQL
+15 
-26 DSGLQSELQSAQSRR
+26 GLQEGLQTKKPSTDASSTHSHL
-41 NQIVKGASMRLFLMA
+41 NTKGEHMRLFIMA

-119 LKKKP
+119 LRKK
-124 SQPDFSVSLNQ
+124 QCAPDQVSPLVQ
-135 RHAIVMPVYNED
+135 KHAVVMPVYNED
-147 TKRIMV
+147 TRRIMV
-153 GFEACIR
+153 GFEACVR
-160 ELMERESGNNFDFFM
+160 EIMGSAQAEQFDFFM
-175 LSDTRDA
+175 LSDTRDEQKA
-182 EKADAELRAFARL
+182 EAELRAWNRMTKRL
-195 QRRIGDYAQHVF
+195 GRYASHVF
-207 YRRRENNTHRKVGNL
+207 YRRREENSHRKVGNL
-222 KEFCERWG
+222 KDFCERWG
-230 GNYEAMI
+230 ANYESMI
-237 VLDADSVM
+237 VLDADSIM
-245 TGERMEDLARRI
+245 SGERMLDLARRI
-257 EQAPNTALIQTI
+257 EQNPETALVQTI
-269 PMPVRQNTFFG
+269 PMPVRQDTFFG

-318 PFMQHCGLPTLK
+318 PFMQHCGLPTLE

-342 DFVEAALLARA
+342 DFVEAALLRRA
-353 GWEAYLLTDTAGSY
+353 GWQAYLLTDTTGSY

-392 GLLNVKGLKMAN
+392 GLLKVKGLKTAN

-418 LVLFCTLALG
+418 LVLFCMLALG
-428 TVDALI
+428 TADALI
-434 RATTVPQ
+434 RATSVPD
-441 FFMSEYQLFPSWQVA
+441 FFVSEYQLFPSWQVA

-489 DFGGAWSLIKGATIE
+489 EFGGAFSLLKSAILE
-504 LIMAMLIAP
+504 LVMAVLIAP

-523 ISVFFGFS
+523 ISVFIGHS

-549 IKHTQIMSSLAVAW
+549 FKHTQIMSCLAVIW
-563 GVTTFYFTPSLFM
+563 GVTTFYYTPSLFM
-576 WLLPVLVGMVLAA
+576 WLLPVLIGMVLAA
-589 PVIRLTSS
+589 PIIRLSS
-597 DALGITMRK
+597 STHLGVSLRN
-606 WGVFVIGEEVN
+606 WGVFVIDQEVK
-617 ECRALKRLK
+617 ECMALKRLR
-626 VAMKHFAISHF
+626 VAMNYFSISQYK
-637 AASRHEVDAPALPDS
+637 AEVPALPDS
-652 LWLTMPEQVLNQK
+652 LWVTMPEQALHQK
-665 PEVRKPVLAEQM
+665 PLPMQGIQQQAA

>member
-1 MSINLNKFDNGTQD
+1 MSTNHSNSL
-15 TRLSVRDKKQL
+15 
-26 DSGLQSELQSAQSRR
+26 GLQEGLQTKKPSTDASSTHSHL
-41 NQIVKGASMRLFLMA
+41 NTKGEHMRLFIMA

-119 LKKKP
+119 LRKK
-124 SQPDFSVSLNQ
+124 QCAPDQDSPLVQ
-135 RHAIVMPVYNED
+135 KHAVVMPVYNED
-147 TKRIMV
+147 TRRIMV
-153 GFEACIR
+153 GFEACVR
-160 ELMERESGNNFDFFM
+160 EIMGSTQAEQFDFFM
-175 LSDTRDA
+175 LSDTRDEQKA
-182 EKADAELRAFARL
+182 EAELRAWNRMTKRL
-195 QRRIGDYAQHVF
+195 GRYASHVF
-207 YRRRENNTHRKVGNL
+207 YRRREENSHRKVGNL
-222 KEFCERWG
+222 KDFCERWG
-230 GNYEAMI
+230 ANYESMI
-237 VLDADSVM
+237 VLDADSIM
-245 TGERMEDLARRI
+245 SGERMLDLARRI
-257 EQAPNTALIQTI
+257 EQNPDTALVQTI
-269 PMPVRQNTFFG
+269 PMPVRQDTFFG

-318 PFMQHCGLPTLK
+318 PFMQHCGLPTLE

-342 DFVEAALLARA
+342 DFVEAALLRRA
-353 GWEAYLLTDTAGSY
+353 GWQAYLLTDTTGSY

-392 GLLNVKGLKMAN
+392 GLLKVKGLKTAN

-418 LVLFCTLALG
+418 LVLFCMLALG
-428 TVDALI
+428 TADALI
-434 RATTVPQ
+434 RATSVPD
-441 FFMSEYQLFPSWQVA
+441 FFVSEYQLFPSWQVA

-489 DFGGAWSLIKGATIE
+489 EFGGAFSLLKSAILE
-504 LIMAMLIAP
+504 LVMAVLIAP

-523 ISVFFGFS
+523 ISVFIGHS

-549 IKHTQIMSSLAVAW
+549 FKHTQIMSCLAVIW
-563 GVTTFYFTPSLFM
+563 GVTTFYYTPSLFM
-576 WLLPVLVGMVLAA
+576 WLLPVLIGMVLAA
-589 PVIRLTSS
+589 PIIRLSS
-597 DALGITMRK
+597 STHLGVSLRN
-606 WGVFVIGEEVN
+606 WGVFVIDQEVK
-617 ECRALKRLK
+617 ECMALKRLR
-626 VAMKHFAISHF
+626 VAMNYFSISQYK
-637 AASRHEVDAPALPDS
+637 AEVPALPDS
-652 LWLTMPEQVLNQK
+652 LWVTMPEQALHQK
-665 PEVRKPVLAEQM
+665 PLPMQGIQQQAA

>member
-1 MSINLNKFDNGTQD
+1 MSTNHSNSL
-15 TRLSVRDKKQL
+15 
-26 DSGLQSELQSAQSRR
+26 GLQEGLQTKKPSTDASSTHSHL
-41 NQIVKGASMRLFLMA
+41 NTKGEHMRLFIMA

-119 LKKKP
+119 LRKK
-124 SQPDFSVSLNQ
+124 QCAPDQDSPLVQ
-135 RHAIVMPVYNED
+135 KHAVVMPVYNED
-147 TKRIMV
+147 TRRIMV
-153 GFEACIR
+153 GFEACVR
-160 ELMERESGNNFDFFM
+160 EIMGSTQAEQFDFFM
-175 LSDTRDA
+175 LSDTRDEQKA
-182 EKADAELRAFARL
+182 EAELRAWNRMTKRL
-195 QRRIGDYAQHVF
+195 GRYASHVF
-207 YRRRENNTHRKVGNL
+207 YRRREENSHRKVGNL
-222 KEFCERWG
+222 KDFCERWG
-230 GNYEAMI
+230 ANYESMI
-237 VLDADSVM
+237 VLDADSIM
-245 TGERMEDLARRI
+245 SGERMLDLARRI
-257 EQAPNTALIQTI
+257 EQNPETALVQTI
-269 PMPVRQNTFFG
+269 PMPVRQDTFFG

-318 PFMQHCGLPTLK
+318 PFMQHCGLPTLE

-342 DFVEAALLARA
+342 DFVEAALLRRA
-353 GWEAYLLTDTAGSY
+353 GWQAYLLTDTTGSY

-392 GLLNVKGLKMAN
+392 GLLKVKGLKTAN

-418 LVLFCTLALG
+418 LVLFCMLALG
-428 TVDALI
+428 TADALI
-434 RATTVPQ
+434 RATSVPD
-441 FFMSEYQLFPSWQVA
+441 FFVSEYQLFPSWQVA

-489 DFGGAWSLIKGATIE
+489 EFGGAFSLLKSAILE
-504 LIMAMLIAP
+504 LVMAVLIAP

-523 ISVFFGFS
+523 ISVFIGHS

-549 IKHTQIMSSLAVAW
+549 FKHTQIMSCLAVIW
-563 GVTTFYFTPSLFM
+563 GVTTFYYTPSLFM
-576 WLLPVLVGMVLAA
+576 WLLPVLIGMVLAA
-589 PVIRLTSS
+589 LIIRLSS
-597 DALGITMRK
+597 STHLGVSLRN
-606 WGVFVIGEEVN
+606 WGVFVIDQEVK
-617 ECRALKRLK
+617 ECMALKRLR
-626 VAMKHFAISHF
+626 VAMNYFSISQYK
-637 AASRHEVDAPALPDS
+637 AEVPALPDS
-652 LWLTMPEQVLNQK
+652 LWVTMPEQALHQK
-665 PEVRKPVLAEQM
+665 PLPMQGIQQQAA

>member
-1 MSINLNKFDNGTQD
+1 MSTNHSNSL
-15 TRLSVRDKKQL
+15 
-26 DSGLQSELQSAQSRR
+26 GLQEGLQTKKPSTDASSTHSHL
-41 NQIVKGASMRLFLMA
+41 NTKGEHMRLFIMA

-91 TLFAW
+91 TLFGW

-119 LKKKP
+119 LRKK
-124 SQPDFSVSLNQ
+124 QCAPDQDSPLVQ
-135 RHAIVMPVYNED
+135 KHAVVMPVYNED
-147 TKRIMV
+147 TRRIMV
-153 GFEACIR
+153 GFEACVR
-160 ELMERESGNNFDFFM
+160 EIMGSTQAEQFDFFM
-175 LSDTRDA
+175 LSDTRDEQKA
-182 EKADAELRAFARL
+182 EAELRAWNRMTKRL
-195 QRRIGDYAQHVF
+195 GRYASHVF
-207 YRRRENNTHRKVGNL
+207 YRRREENSHRKVGNL
-222 KEFCERWG
+222 KDFCERWG
-230 GNYEAMI
+230 TNYESMI
-237 VLDADSVM
+237 VLDADSIM
-245 TGERMEDLARRI
+245 SGERMLDLARRI
-257 EQAPNTALIQTI
+257 EQNPETALVQTI
-269 PMPVRQNTFFG
+269 PMPVRQDTFFG

-318 PFMQHCGLPTLK
+318 PFMQHCGLPTLE

-342 DFVEAALLARA
+342 DFVEAALLRRA
-353 GWEAYLLTDTAGSY
+353 GWQAYLLTDTTGSY

-392 GLLNVKGLKMAN
+392 GLLKVKGLKTAN

-418 LVLFCTLALG
+418 LVLFCMLALG
-428 TVDALI
+428 TADALI
-434 RATTVPQ
+434 RATSVPD
-441 FFMSEYQLFPSWQVA
+441 FFVSEYQLFPSWQVA

-489 DFGGAWSLIKGATIE
+489 EFGGAFSLLKSAILE
-504 LIMAMLIAP
+504 LVMAVLIAP

-523 ISVFFGFS
+523 ISVFIGHS

-549 IKHTQIMSSLAVAW
+549 FKHTQIMSCLAVIW
-563 GVTTFYFTPSLFM
+563 GVTTFYYTPSLFM
-576 WLLPVLVGMVLAA
+576 WLLPVLIGMVLAA
-589 PVIRLTSS
+589 PIIRLSS
-597 DALGITMRK
+597 STHLGVSLRN
-606 WGVFVIGEEVN
+606 WGVFVIDQEVK
-617 ECRALKRLK
+617 ECMALKRLR
-626 VAMKHFAISHF
+626 VAMNYFSISQYK
-637 AASRHEVDAPALPDS
+637 AEVPALPDS
-652 LWLTMPEQVLNQK
+652 LWVTMPEQALHQK
-665 PEVRKPVLAEQM
+665 PLPMQGIQQQAA

>member
-1 MSINLNKFDNGTQD
+1 MSTNHSNSL
-15 TRLSVRDKKQL
+15 
-26 DSGLQSELQSAQSRR
+26 GLQEGLQTKKPSTDASSTHSHL
-41 NQIVKGASMRLFLMA
+41 NTKGEHMRLFIMA

-119 LKKKP
+119 LRKK
-124 SQPDFSVSLNQ
+124 QCAPDQDSPLVQ
-135 RHAIVMPVYNED
+135 KHAVVMPVYNED
-147 TKRIMV
+147 TRRIMV
-153 GFEACIR
+153 GFEACVR
-160 ELMERESGNNFDFFM
+160 EIMGSAQAEQFDFFM
-175 LSDTRDA
+175 LSDTRDEQKA
-182 EKADAELRAFARL
+182 EAELRAWNRMTKRL
-195 QRRIGDYAQHVF
+195 GRYASHVF
-207 YRRRENNTHRKVGNL
+207 YRRREENSHRKVGNL
-222 KEFCERWG
+222 KDFCERWG
-230 GNYEAMI
+230 ANYESMI
-237 VLDADSVM
+237 VLDADSIM
-245 TGERMEDLARRI
+245 SGERMLDLARRI
-257 EQAPNTALIQTI
+257 EQNPETALVQTI
-269 PMPVRQNTFFG
+269 PMPVRQDTFFG

-318 PFMQHCGLPTLK
+318 PFMQHCGLPTLE

-342 DFVEAALLARA
+342 DFVEAALLRRA
-353 GWEAYLLTDTAGSY
+353 GWQAYLLTDTTGSY

-392 GLLNVKGLKMAN
+392 GLLKVKGLKTAN

-418 LVLFCTLALG
+418 LVLFCMLALG
-428 TVDALI
+428 TADALI
-434 RATTVPQ
+434 RATSVPD
-441 FFMSEYQLFPSWQVA
+441 FFVSEYQLFPSWQVA

-489 DFGGAWSLIKGATIE
+489 EFGGAFSLLKSAILE
-504 LIMAMLIAP
+504 LVMAVLIAP

-523 ISVFFGFS
+523 ISVFIGHS

-549 IKHTQIMSSLAVAW
+549 FKHTQIMSCLAVIW

-576 WLLPVLVGMVLAA
+576 WLLPVLIGMVLAA
-589 PVIRLTSS
+589 PIIRLSS
-597 DALGITMRK
+597 STHLGVSLRN
-606 WGVFVIGEEVN
+606 WGVFVIDQEVK
-617 ECRALKRLK
+617 ECMALKRLR
-626 VAMKHFAISHF
+626 VAMNYFSISQYK
-637 AASRHEVDAPALPDS
+637 AEVPALPDS
-652 LWLTMPEQVLNQK
+652 LWVTMPEQALHQK
-665 PEVRKPVLAEQM
+665 PLPMQGIQQQAA

>member
-1 MSINLNKFDNGTQD
+1 MFINRFNNTQPNS
-15 TRLSVRDKKQL
+15 TQHRAKHALSHSKHGAAWKL
-26 DSGLQSELQSAQSRR
+26 
-41 NQIVKGASMRLFLMA
+41 IVKGSAMRLLFMA

-84 AQLGLGL
+84 VQIGLGL

-112 FNIDPLS
+112 LHIDPLS
-119 LKKKP
+119 LSKKQKTP
-124 SQPDFSVSLNQ
+124 NKNMALEA
-135 RHAIVMPVYNED
+135 RHAVVMPVYNED

-160 ELMERESGNNFDFFM
+160 ELMDSNSAANFDFFM

-182 EKADAELRAFARL
+182 QKADAELRAFTRL
-195 QRRIGDYAQHVF
+195 QKRLGNYASQVF
-207 YRRRENNTHRKVGNL
+207 YRRREQNLHRKVGNL

-237 VLDADSVM
+237 VLDADSIM
-245 TGERMEDLARRI
+245 SKTRMIDLARRI
-257 EQAPNTALIQTI
+257 EQNPDTALVQTI
-269 PMPVRQNTFFG
+269 PMPVRQDTFFG

-318 PFMQHCGLPTLK
+318 PFMQHCGLPTLE
-330 GRAPFGGEVLSH
+330 GRAPFGGEILSH
-342 DFVEAALLARA
+342 DFVEAALLRRA
-353 GWEAYLLTDTAGSY
+353 GWQAYLLTDTTGSY

-404 RLHFLFGAFAYISS
+404 RLHFLFGAFAYMSS
-418 LVLFCTLALG
+418 LILFCMLALG
-428 TVDALI
+428 TADALI
-434 RATTVPQ
+434 RAMSVPE
-441 FFMSEYQLFPSWQVA
+441 FFVSEYQLFPSWQVA

-480 TLALIKRRS
+480 VLALIQRRYQ
-489 DFGGAWSLIKGATIE
+489 FGGAWSLVKGAAVE
-504 LIMAMLIAP
+504 LAMAILIAP
-513 LMMFYHSYFV
+513 LMMFYHSFFV
-523 ISVFFGFS
+523 LSVFVGHS

-544 PWSVA
+544 PWKIA
-549 IKHTQIMSSLAVAW
+549 IKHTQLMSCIAVAW

-576 WLLPVLVGMVLAA
+576 WLLPVLIGMVLAA
-589 PVIRLTSS
+589 PVIHFSS
-597 DALGITMRK
+597 SSEWGIAMRK
-606 WGVFVIGEEVN
+606 MGIFVIDQEVN
-617 ECRALKRLK
+617 ECTALKRLR
-626 VAMKHFAISHF
+626 VAMSFFAISQHKP
-637 AASRHEVDAPALPDS
+637 DMPALPTS
-652 LWLTMPEQVLNQK
+652 LWIAMPEQVLHEK
-665 PEVRKPVLAEQM
+665 PLPMRPVLIET

>member
-1 MSINLNKFDNGTQD
+1 MFINHSNNTQPNS
-15 TRLSVRDKKQL
+15 TQHRVKHALSHSKH
-26 DSGLQSELQSAQSRR
+26 SAALKL
-41 NQIVKGASMRLFLMA
+41 IVKGAAMRLLFMA

-84 AQLGLGL
+84 VQIGLGL

-112 FNIDPLS
+112 LHIDPLS
-119 LKKKP
+119 LSKKQKTP
-124 SQPDFSVSLNQ
+124 NNMALEA
-135 RHAIVMPVYNED
+135 RHAVVMPVYNED

-160 ELMERESGNNFDFFM
+160 ELMDSNSAANFDFFM
-175 LSDTRDA
+175 LSDTRDIQ
-182 EKADAELRAFARL
+182 KADAELRAFTRL
-195 QRRIGDYAQHVF
+195 QKRLGNYASQVF
-207 YRRRENNTHRKVGNL
+207 YRRREQNLHRKVGNL

-237 VLDADSVM
+237 VLDADSIM
-245 TGERMEDLARRI
+245 SKTRMIDLARRI
-257 EQAPNTALIQTI
+257 EQNPDTALVQTI
-269 PMPVRQNTFFG
+269 PMPVRQDTFFG

-318 PFMQHCGLPTLK
+318 PFMQHCGLPTLE
-330 GRAPFGGEVLSH
+330 GRAPFGGEILSH
-342 DFVEAALLARA
+342 DFVEAALLRRA
-353 GWEAYLLTDTAGSY
+353 GWQAYLLTDTTGSY

-418 LVLFCTLALG
+418 LVLFCMLALG
-428 TVDALI
+428 TADALI
-434 RATTVPQ
+434 RATSVPE
-441 FFMSEYQLFPSWQVA
+441 FFVSEYQLFPSWQVA

-480 TLALIKRRS
+480 VLALIQRREQ
-489 DFGGAWSLIKGATIE
+489 FGGAWSLLKGAAVE
-504 LIMAMLIAP
+504 LAMAVLIAP
-513 LMMFYHSYFV
+513 LMMFYHSFFV
-523 ISVFFGFS
+523 LSVLVGHS

-544 PWSVA
+544 PWKVA
-549 IKHTQIMSSLAVAW
+549 IKHTQLMSCIAVAW

-589 PVIRLTSS
+589 PVIHFSS
-597 DALGITMRK
+597 SSELGIAIRK
-606 WGVFVIGEEVN
+606 MGIFIIDQEVN
-617 ECRALKRLK
+617 ECTALKRLR
-626 VAMKHFAISHF
+626 VAMSFFAISQHKP
-637 AASRHEVDAPALPDS
+637 EVPALPES
-652 LWLTMPEQVLNQK
+652 LWVAMPEQALHEK
-665 PEVRKPVLAEQM
+665 PLPMRPVLIESS

>member
-1 MSINLNKFDNGTQD
+1 MSTNHSNSL
-15 TRLSVRDKKQL
+15 
-26 DSGLQSELQSAQSRR
+26 GLQEGLQTKKPSTDASSTHSHL
-41 NQIVKGASMRLFLMA
+41 NTKGEHMRLFIMA

-119 LKKKP
+119 LRKK
-124 SQPDFSVSLNQ
+124 QCAPDQDSPLVQ
-135 RHAIVMPVYNED
+135 KHAVVMPVYNED
-147 TKRIMV
+147 TRRIMV
-153 GFEACIR
+153 GFEACVR
-160 ELMERESGNNFDFFM
+160 EIMGSAQAEQFDFFM
-175 LSDTRDA
+175 LSDTRDEQKA
-182 EKADAELRAFARL
+182 EAELRAWNRMTKRL
-195 QRRIGDYAQHVF
+195 GRYASHVF
-207 YRRRENNTHRKVGNL
+207 YRRREENSHRKVGNL
-222 KEFCERWG
+222 KDFCERWG
-230 GNYEAMI
+230 ANYESMI
-237 VLDADSVM
+237 VLDADSIM
-245 TGERMEDLARRI
+245 SGERMLDLARRI
-257 EQAPNTALIQTI
+257 EQNPETALVQTI
-269 PMPVRQNTFFG
+269 PMPVRQDTFFG

-287 HLYSPMLATGLSFW
+287 HLYSPMLATGLTFW

-318 PFMQHCGLPTLK
+318 PFMQHCGLPTLE

-342 DFVEAALLARA
+342 DFVEAALLRRA
-353 GWEAYLLTDTAGSY
+353 GWQAYLLTDTTGSY

-392 GLLNVKGLKMAN
+392 GLLKVKGLKTAN

-418 LVLFCTLALG
+418 LVLFCMLALG
-428 TVDALI
+428 TADALI
-434 RATTVPQ
+434 RATSVPD
-441 FFMSEYQLFPSWQVA
+441 FFVSEYQLFPSWQVA

-489 DFGGAWSLIKGATIE
+489 EFGGAFSLLKSAILE
-504 LIMAMLIAP
+504 LVMAVLIAP

-523 ISVFFGFS
+523 ISVFIGHS

-549 IKHTQIMSSLAVAW
+549 FKHTQIMSCLAVIW
-563 GVTTFYFTPSLFM
+563 GVTTFYYTPSLFM
-576 WLLPVLVGMVLAA
+576 WLLPVLIGMVLAA
-589 PVIRLTSS
+589 PIIRLSS
-597 DALGITMRK
+597 STHLGVSLRN
-606 WGVFVIGEEVN
+606 WGVFVIDQEVK
-617 ECRALKRLK
+617 ECMALKRLR
-626 VAMKHFAISHF
+626 VAMNYFSISQYK
-637 AASRHEVDAPALPDS
+637 AEVPALPDS
-652 LWLTMPEQVLNQK
+652 LWVTMPEQALHQK
-665 PEVRKPVLAEQM
+665 PLPMQGIQQQAA